1 MYLYHYYD
9 KRSGPFRSVTAIPLE
24 QGNLILDAWNG
35 IITNDVPKVYVCAS
49 WGFQNVDE
57 LIENSIWLNN
67 QVVKNNID
75 TKLRPT
81 EYEGNEY
88 YYDTMLAQCEDAR
101 NTKLTP
107 YLEKMGNCELVLLGG
122 DHAIYEQRPEE
133 CGDIVLEFI
142 NGLDVD

>member
-1 MYLYHYYD
+1 M
-9 KRSGPFRSVTAIPLE
+9 
-24 QGNLILDAWNG
+24 DAWNG
-35 IITNDVPKVYVCAS
+35 IITNDVPKLYVCAS

-67 QVVKNNID
+67 QIVKNHID

-88 YYDTMLAQCEDAR
+88 YFDTMLAQCEDAR
-101 NTKLTP
+101 NTKLIP

-133 CGDIVLEFI
+133 CGNIVLEFI